1 MVSPW
6 PFQRLERW
14 PPTRGIKR
22 SRWLN
27 HLRFGDF
34 SFFTNGKEATFGIFI
49 PSRFVFLGGF
59 SVWKAWPFF
68 QAFISGHV
76 NPPNAE
82 LPQGGPQPASLNG
95 FHWGLFHIISP
106 YLFRSDIC
114 IHVFHDL
121 MSSAGG
127 ALPNQP
133 GSTESFTFE
142 GQEVLRR
149 AVLRLSDRV
158 AILGWVVFL
167 GIEKKLLEWVVFYED
182 IPGVFVKQRPS

>member
-1 MVSPW
+1 
-6 PFQRLERW
+6 
-14 PPTRGIKR
+14 
-22 SRWLN
+22 
-27 HLRFGDF
+27 
-34 SFFTNGKEATFGIFI
+34 
-49 PSRFVFLGGF
+49 
-59 SVWKAWPFF
+59 
-68 QAFISGHV
+68 
-76 NPPNAE
+76 
-82 LPQGGPQPASLNG
+82 
-95 FHWGLFHIISP
+95 
-106 YLFRSDIC
+106 
-114 IHVFHDL
+114 